1 MDTIIFEDAA
11 REQLG
16 LLASAERRA
25 LHWLAR
31 RTPPWVNSDHLT
43 LLGFSAMFLAG
54 LFYYFSRWN
63 PLFLLVVNGWL
74 TVNWLG
80 DSLDGTLARY
90 RKKQRPRYG
99 FYVDHMVDT
108 CGALFLI
115 SGLAVSNY
123 MSGKVAYATLLVFFM
138 LSINVYLGAYTLGKF
153 KISFGKLSPTEL
165 RLALVIGNPV
175 LLYRPKIRILGQ
187 SHLLFDVG
195 GAVSIAV
202 MSVILI
208 SSVIQNTR
216 ALYRLE
222 RV

>member
-25 LHWLAR
+25 LYWLAH
-31 RTPPWVNSDHLT
+31 RTPPWLNSDHLT
-43 LLGFSAMFLAG
+43 LIGFTAMFFAG

-63 PLFLLVVNGWL
+63 SLFLLVVNAWL

-90 RKKQRPRYG
+90 RKKLRPRYG

-108 CGALFLI
+108 WGALFLI
-115 SGLAVSNY
+115 CGLALSNY
-123 MSGKVAYATLLVFFM
+123 MSEKVAYATLIVFFM
-138 LSINVYLGAYTLGKF
+138 LSINVYLATYTLGKF

-165 RLALVIGNPV
+165 RLALVIGNLV
-175 LLYRPKIRILGQ
+175 LLYRPSIRVLGQ
-187 SHLLFDVG
+187 TYLLFDVG
-195 GAVSIAV
+195 GIVSIGV
-202 MSVILI
+202 MSVVLV
-208 SSVIQNTR
+208 SSAIHNTR
-216 ALYRLE
+216 TLYRLE
-222 RV
+222 RI